1 MILVNESQEV
11 SSHNETYIL
20 LRELSAKEVTCEVYY
35 LGSVGQAWHAA
46 ITIKVCAKSYM
57 FDAHDL
63 GRMAEMFYC
72 VDDGGLAVFAKE
84 TAIDCCLCYTA
95 GLGKCPHLVVGKVA
109 WMVAKGTG
117 RAVAA
122 YNGNLA

>member
-72 VDDGGLAVFAKE
+72 VDDGGLAVFAE
-84 TAIDCCLCYTA
+84 EPIVDRRLCYAA
-95 GLGKCPHLVVGKVA
+95 GLGKGTHLVVSKVA
-109 WMVAKGTG
+109 WVVAKGTG